1 MRYVD
6 SDAIDIPGGIII
18 TDPLVPTPVRDQPLM
33 STVPDPKFLSSI
45 HSSAVLFGE
54 PAHAISE
61 RRTFDGSAARIWDR
75 GDITDIVRRSPK
87 AYLWFIKDLVPYTFV
102 GRTFM
107 HGGDKNEYPRQ
118 TKFPTSPC
126 SGVVGSCL
134 YLHCAT
140 KCIQ

>member
-6 SDAIDIPGGIII
+6 PGVIDVAVGIVII
-18 TDPLVPTPVRDQPLM
+18 DPLVPTPASDHPLM
-33 STVPDPKFLSSI
+33 SMFPDPRFLSSI
-45 HSSAVLFGE
+45 HSSAVLFSE

-61 RRTFDGSAARIWDR
+61 MRMFCGSAARIADT

-102 GRTFM
+102 GRTVM

-134 YLHCAT
+134 SLHCAT
-140 KCIQ
+140 KCIH